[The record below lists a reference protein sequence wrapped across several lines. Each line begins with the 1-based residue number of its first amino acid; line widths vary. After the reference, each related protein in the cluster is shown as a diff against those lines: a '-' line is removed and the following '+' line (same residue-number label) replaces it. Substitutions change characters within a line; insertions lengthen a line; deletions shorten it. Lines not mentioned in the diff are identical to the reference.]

1 VFLFLIL
8 VPSQAIFFL
17 SKELDGS
24 ETGKQKTSEV
34 SNYTRETK
42 VEKKTEEEEKSM
54 GFYCIE
60 VSWHD
65 QCLASLG
72 ETRPPRLDTIYG
84 LEHVVGLT
92 REGGVALYM
101 KFVPEIVRRF
111 KAQSAFFITCI

>member
-1 VFLFLIL
+1 

-60 VSWHD
+60 VS
-65 QCLASLG
+65 
-72 ETRPPRLDTIYG
+72 
-84 LEHVVGLT
+84 
-92 REGGVALYM
+92 
-101 KFVPEIVRRF
+101 
-111 KAQSAFFITCI
+111 